1 MQTDNLHQVHAD
13 FFQIRDL
20 LPLDYHSLEESA
32 ARKLAEAEPCSLF
45 GLLAEL
51 QLLEHDSQHLLR
63 QVAERD
69 RALAAYLKILSK
81 RIDLLGRALGLQL
94 STDMDNPVAVILS
107 EGGLTFPAAQP
118 LPAGDWLAL
127 RLLLPTP
134 AGLSIAAQIADCAW
148 DPASEQYLIQVSFD
162 LLSDAQRQLLTRHI
176 MHKQA
181 QEIRA
186 AKHNERTST

>member
-1 MQTDNLHQVHAD
+1 MQTDHRNQVHAD
-13 FFQIRDL
+13 FFQIHDL
-20 LPLDYHSLEESA
+20 LPLDYQPLDEA
-32 ARKLAEAEPCSLF
+32 AAHELADAEPGSLF

-63 QVAERD
+63 QISERD
-69 RALAAYLKILSK
+69 RPLVAYLKILNK
-81 RIDLLGRALGLQL
+81 RIDLLGSVLGLQL
-94 STDMDNPVAVILS
+94 SADMNTPLAVTLS
-107 EGGLTFPAAQP
+107 EGGITFPSAQP
-118 LPAGDWLAL
+118 MQSGDWLAL

-134 AGLSIAAQIADCAW
+134 AGLSIAAQVADCAR
-148 DPASEQYLIQVSFD
+148 DPASGQYLIQVSFS